1 MWLSSRSFIQVEE
14 STTRYKS
21 RLEELETL
29 VKDYEGKFS
38 QHQEVLDST
47 IQKDKVQIDRLQEEK
62 AMLEVSGKGG

>member
-1 MWLSSRSFIQVEE
+1 MWLSGRSFIQVDE
-14 STTRYKS
+14 SNTRYRS
-21 RLEELETL
+21 RLEELEKL